1 MEEMEQ
7 AREYLNK
14 AEQMDYKQMKAKGA
28 LRRNKELGIDRP
40 IDQALRDGQVDPNG
54 GVEQLDEEE

>member
-7 AREYLNK
+7 AREYLKK
-14 AEQMDYKQMKAKGA
+14 ADEMDYKQMKAKGA

-40 IDQALRDGQVDPNG
+40 I
-54 GVEQLDEEE
+54 E